1 MYFVQNGG
9 DIWNKFRNKEMM
21 NPTLTKK
28 YVVTKMFYFF
38 FLTKLLA
45 LFQNMKIVP
54 LVNEKKRPNEQT
66 SQPCAKKQKIG
77 NGIALPK

>member
-1 MYFVQNGG
+1 MWLQKCF
-9 DIWNKFRNKEMM
+9 I
-21 NPTLTKK
+21 
-28 YVVTKMFYFF
+28 F

>member
-38 FLTKLLA
+38 FD
-45 LFQNMKIVP
+45 KIACIVS
-54 LVNEKKRPNEQT
+54 EYED
-66 SQPCAKKQKIG
+66 SSFG
-77 NGIALPK
+77 E